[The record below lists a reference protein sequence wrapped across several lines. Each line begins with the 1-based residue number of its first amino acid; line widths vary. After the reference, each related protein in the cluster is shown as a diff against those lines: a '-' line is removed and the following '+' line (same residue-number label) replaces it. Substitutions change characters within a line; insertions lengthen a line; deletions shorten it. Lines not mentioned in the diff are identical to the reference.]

1 MKLNKL
7 FLIIG
12 LFLLSSFIHTNT
24 YLKND
29 SDKNTELLS
38 KILKEIESLKK
49 GQEKLASDIKAL
61 KSAPPSKGKQPT
73 PAQASVVKNVPI
85 GNSMVLGNPNAPVTI
100 VEWTDFQWPYCA
112 KSVRLI
118 DDILELHKDEVKV
131 VIKNFPLNFHKQA
144 RDAAKIALASDRQKI
159 CGPSKNESCYKDMYH
174 LTFCGTTE
182 KVAVTECNAWRKLKT
197 NPDLPYEYAAELGL
211 DIVKLK
217 KDVKDPAL
225 ENLIKQEAL
234 ELSNNFERKSVP
246 KFLVAGKEPKGRDLQ
261 TFSNMIKEAL
271 KNK

>member
-61 KSAPPSKGKQPT
+61 KSASPSKGKQPT
-73 PAQASVVKNVPI
+73 AAQASAVKNVPI

-100 VEWTDFQWPYCA
+100 IEWTDFQ
-112 KSVRLI
+112 
-118 DDILELHKDEVKV
+118 
-131 VIKNFPLNFHKQA
+131 
-144 RDAAKIALASDRQKI
+144 
-159 CGPSKNESCYKDMYH
+159 
-174 LTFCGTTE
+174 
-182 KVAVTECNAWRKLKT
+182 
-197 NPDLPYEYAAELGL
+197 
-211 DIVKLK
+211 
-217 KDVKDPAL
+217 
-225 ENLIKQEAL
+225 
-234 ELSNNFERKSVP
+234 
-246 KFLVAGKEPKGRDLQ
+246 
-261 TFSNMIKEAL
+261 
-271 KNK
+271 